1 MKRDSIASIAG
12 LPEELGI
19 DEEFAKS
26 QEVLRLRMER
36 RRYGK
41 PVTIVEGIDTDL
53 TDMKA
58 FASKLKR
65 RLGAGGTVEDDT
77 VVIQGDHRARLKKL
91 LEEEGY
97 QVA

>member
-19 DEEFAKS
+19 DEDFARS
-26 QEVLRLRMER
+26 QETLHLRMER

-53 TDMKA
+53 TDLKA

-65 RLGAGGTVEDDT
+65 ALGAGGTVEDGT
-77 VVIQGDHRARLKKL
+77 VIIQGDHRERLRKL
-91 LEEEGY
+91 LEEDGY
-97 QVA
+97 TVE